1 MAGFVAVDFGTSN
14 SAVALPDA
22 SKSASTPS
30 VRLLALE
37 GGERTMP
44 TAVFYRADTPT
55 RQLEAERLYGRAAIA
70 AYVEGIEGRLMR
82 SMKSLLGSSLLDQR
96 TDVGGGRAVRY
107 RDVVTGYLRELKARA
122 EAEAGTP
129 LTRVVLGRPVFFV
142 DDEPARDA
150 QAQAALEAAAKA
162 VGFTEVQFQ
171 YEPIA
176 AALDH
181 EATVA
186 AERLVLVADIGG
198 GTSDFSLVRV
208 GPSRRG
214 RIDRRD
220 DILASH
226 GVHRAGTDFDR
237 HVELAAIL
245 PLMGYRTR
253 RTLRQ
258 GEALGAP
265 TAELPN
271 GIYFDLAT
279 WHLINT
285 VYAPARLAEL
295 RSMKSW
301 YAEPR
306 HHARLLTVLEE
317 RLGHALAAAAEAA
330 KIEVAQRGLAPV
342 DLSLV
347 EPGLATLLREADAA
361 AALEG
366 DVAAIVAAAV
376 ETARLA
382 GVAPAAVQDLY
393 FTGGSTGLAPLV
405 DRIAAQFPAAV
416 RVRGDRFASVA
427 QGLGIHART
436 VFGAG

>member
-1 MAGFVAVDFGTSN
+1 MAGFVAIDFGTSN
-14 SAVALPDA
+14 SAVALPAAGSDGGGGGV
-22 SKSASTPS
+22 SLVP
-30 VRLLALE
+30 LE
-37 GGERTMP
+37 GAERTMP
-44 TAVFYRADTPT
+44 TAVFYRADTPPQ
-55 RQLEAERLYGRAAIA
+55 QLEAERLYGRAAIA
-70 AYVEGIEGRLMR
+70 AYVEGVEGRLMR
-82 SMKSLLGSSLLDQR
+82 SMKSLLGASLLDQR

-122 EAEAGTP
+122 EVQAGQA
-129 LTRVVLGRPVFFV
+129 LSRVVLGRPVFFV

-150 QAQAALEAAAKA
+150 QAQAALEQAART
-162 VGFTEVQFQ
+162 VGFAEVQFQ

-181 EATVA
+181 ETTVRE
-186 AERLVLVADIGG
+186 ERLVLVADIGG

-208 GPSRRG
+208 GPARRG
-214 RIDRRD
+214 RTDRRD

-226 GVHRAGTDFDR
+226 GVHKAGTDFDR

-245 PLMGYRTR
+245 PLLGYRSR
-253 RTLRQ
+253 RAPRT
-258 GEALGAP
+258 GEAPGTA
-265 TAELPN
+265 TAEVPS

-285 VYAPARLAEL
+285 VYAPARLAEI
-295 RSMKSW
+295 RGMKAW
-301 YAEPR
+301 YADPR
-306 HHARLLTVLEE
+306 HHARLTTVLED

-342 DLSLV
+342 DLGLV

-361 AALEG
+361 AALEA
-366 DVAAIVAAAV
+366 DLAAIVAAAR
-376 ETARLA
+376 ETARQA
-382 GVAPAAVQDLY
+382 GVAPGAVQDLY

-405 DRIAAQFPAAV
+405 ERIAAEFPAAQ

-436 VFGAG
+436 VFGAV

>member
-1 MAGFVAVDFGTSN
+1 MAGFVAIDFGTSN
-14 SAVALPDA
+14 SAVALPA
-22 SKSASTPS
+22 AGGGVTLVP
-30 VRLLALE
+30 LE
-37 GGERTMP
+37 GGQPTMP
-44 TAVFYRADTPT
+44 TAVFYRADTAPQ
-55 RQLEAERLYGRAAIA
+55 RLEPERLVGRAAIA
-70 AYVEGIEGRLMR
+70 AYVEGVDGRLMR

-107 RDVVTGYLRELKARA
+107 RDVVTGYLRELKTRA
-122 EAEAGTP
+122 EAAAGAP
-129 LTRVVLGRPVFFV
+129 LSRAVLGRPVFFV
-142 DDEPARDA
+142 DDDPVRDA
-150 QAQAALEAAAKA
+150 QAQAALEEAARA
-162 VGFTEVQFQ
+162 VGFAELQFQ

-181 EATVA
+181 EATVTS
-186 AERLVLVADIGG
+186 ERLVLVADIGG

-208 GPSRRG
+208 GPARRG
-214 RIDRRD
+214 RPDRRD

-226 GVHRAGTDFDR
+226 GVHKAGTDFDR

-245 PLMGYRTR
+245 PLLGYRSR
-253 RTLRQ
+253 RPPRA
-258 GEALGAP
+258 GDAP
-265 TAELPN
+265 GTPTPELPS

-295 RSMKSW
+295 RGMKAW
-301 YAEPR
+301 YADAR
-306 HHARLLTVLEE
+306 HHARLLTVLED

-330 KIEVAQRGLAPV
+330 KIEVAQQGLAPV
-342 DLSLV
+342 DLGLV

-361 AALEG
+361 AALEP
-366 DVAAIVAAAV
+366 DLAAIVAAAV

-382 GVAPAAVQDLY
+382 GVAPGEVQDLY

-405 DRIAAQFPAAV
+405 ERIAAAFPAAA
-416 RVRGDRFASVA
+416 RVRGDRFSSVA

-436 VFGAG
+436 VFGAT

>member
-14 SAVALPDA
+14 SAVALPDTR
-22 SKSASTPS
+22 KSASGPG
-30 VRLLALE
+30 VRLVALE
-37 GGERTMP
+37 GSERTMP
-44 TAVFYRADTPT
+44 TAVFYRADTPA

-107 RDVVTGYLRELKARA
+107 RDVVTGYLRELKLRA
-122 EAEAGTP
+122 EAEAGAP

-150 QAQAALEAAAKA
+150 QAQGALEAAAQA

-181 EATVA
+181 EATLQ

-253 RTLRQ
+253 RALRQ
-258 GEALGAP
+258 GEVPGAP

-306 HHARLLTVLEE
+306 HHTRLLTVLEE

>member
-1 MAGFVAVDFGTSN
+1 MTDFVAVDFGTSN
-14 SAVALPDA
+14 SAVALP
-22 SKSASTPS
+22 TPGAAG
-30 VRLLALE
+30 VTLVPLE
-37 GGERTMP
+37 GTERTMP
-44 TAVFYRADTPT
+44 TAVFYRADTPPQ
-55 RQLEAERLYGRAAIA
+55 QLEAERLYGRAAIA
-70 AYVEGIEGRLMR
+70 AYVEGVEGRLMR

-122 EAEAGTP
+122 ERQAGAGVS
-129 LTRVVLGRPVFFV
+129 RVVLGRPVFFV
-142 DDEPARDA
+142 DDDPARDA
-150 QAQAALEAAAKA
+150 QAQAALEAAAHA
-162 VGFTEVQFQ
+162 VGFAEVQFQ

-181 EATVA
+181 EATVQ

-214 RIDRRD
+214 RLDRRD

-226 GVHRAGTDFDR
+226 GVHKAGTDFDR

-245 PLMGYRTR
+245 PLMGYRSR
-253 RTLRQ
+253 RAPRL
-258 GEALGAP
+258 GERADAA
-265 TAELPN
+265 TAEVPS

-301 YAEPR
+301 YADAR
-306 HHARLLTVLEE
+306 HHARLTTVLEE

-361 AALEG
+361 AALEA
-366 DVAAIVAAAV
+366 DLAAIVEAAR

-405 DRIAAQFPAAV
+405 DRIAAEFPAAS